1 MIKAMAGISRSA
13 TQAPQR
19 AEALEGACGQRV
31 GDRRVRVPRKERSA
45 AARLGAAV
53 RRIIAR

>member
-1 MIKAMAGISRSA
+1 MIEAMAGTSNTA

-19 AEALEGACGQRV
+19 AEALEEACGQRV

-45 AARLGAAV
+45 VARLGAAV
-53 RRIIAR
+53 RRIIGR